1 MFVPLSSPW
10 AFLAILASSLIPA
23 VIAACSRDELLLTVG
38 QFLLGLTMGQAGPLE
53 NIADDF
59 QYVENNKPT
68 VIVSGIFNNILKI
81 DFNRTIID
89 MTTCSTFT
97 EVVSAI
103 SFKPFVLGAQIRH
116 SPSDNSVYKIDTI
129 VSTTGSWLFNAS
141 RTLQYARQENWPVI
155 PSAQRDTRQTLQAAA
170 DAYLDMWSNKSAID
184 AVPWGTPCAR
194 LEGSVY
200 TGKGAPDDS
209 CKVGIPSNNTQPPN
223 SDRRY
228 VIDESMGTV
237 SVLCNFEH
245 LGNAAD
251 SHEFRLE
258 GGKLRYIHTITV
270 ADSSAW
276 EREVGLSARL

>member
-1 MFVPLSSPW
+1 MLSPW
-10 AFLAILASSLIPA
+10 AFLAILAAGLVST
-23 VIAACSRDELLLTVG
+23 VTAACNRDELLLTVD
-38 QFLLGLTMGQAGPLE
+38 QFLLGLTMGQAAPLE

-59 QYVENNKPT
+59 QYIENNKPT
-68 VIVSGIFNNILKI
+68 LIINGVFYNILKI

-97 EVVSAI
+97 EVVSAT
-103 SFKPFVLGAQIRH
+103 SFKPFVLGAQIH
-116 SPSDNSVYKIDTI
+116 HYPTDNSVYKIDTI
-129 VSTTGSWLFNAS
+129 VSTTGSWFFNAS
-141 RTLQYARQENWPVI
+141 RTLQYAQQESWPVI
-155 PSAQRDTRQTLQAAA
+155 PPAQRDTRQHLQAAA

-194 LEGSVY
+194 LEGSMY

-245 LGNAAD
+245 LNNAPN
-251 SHEFRLE
+251 SHLFRLE

-276 EREVGLSARL
+276 EGRIGQAFKA

>member
-1 MFVPLSSPW
+1 MLSPW
-10 AFLAILASSLIPA
+10 AFLAILAAGRMSTA
-23 VIAACSRDELLLTVG
+23 TAACNRNELLLTVD

-59 QYVENNKPT
+59 EYIENNKPT
-68 VIVSGIFNNILKI
+68 VIVSGIFNNMLKI

-97 EVVSAI
+97 E
-103 SFKPFVLGAQIRH
+103 PFVLGAQIH
-116 SPSDNSVYKIDTI
+116 HYPTDNSVYKIDTI
-129 VSTTGSWLFNAS
+129 TTGSWFFNAS

-155 PSAQRDTRQTLQAAA
+155 PPAQRDMRQTLQAAA

-237 SVLCNFEH
+237 SVLCKFEH
-245 LGNAAD
+245 LGNAPD
-251 SHEFRLE
+251 SHLFRLE
-258 GGKLRYIHTITV
+258 GGKLRYTHSITV
-270 ADSSAW
+270 TDSSAW
-276 EREVGLSARL
+276 ERRIGEAFEA

>member
-1 MFVPLSSPW
+1 MFASSFTQ
-10 AFLAILASSLIPA
+10 ALLAILLSTLPPTAT
-23 VIAACSRDELLLTVG
+23 AACNRDELLLTVD

-59 QYVENNKPT
+59 QYIENNKPT

-97 EVVSAI
+97 EVVSAT

-116 SPSDNSVYKIDTI
+116 YPSDNSVYKIDTI
-129 VSTTGSWLFNAS
+129 VSTTGSWFFNAS
-141 RTLQYARQENWPVI
+141 QTLQYARQEKWPVI
-155 PSAQRDTRQTLQAAA
+155 PLAQRDTRQTLQQAA
-170 DAYLDMWSNKSAID
+170 DAYLDMWHNKSAID

-209 CKVGIPSNNTQPPN
+209 CKVGIPSNNTQLPN

-228 VIDESMGTV
+228 VIDENMGTV

-245 LGNAAD
+245 LGNAPD
-251 SHEFRLE
+251 SHMFRLE
-258 GGKLRYIHTITV
+258 KGKLRYIHTITV
-270 ADSSAW
+270 ADSSGW
-276 EREVGLSARL
+276 PVGRIGKAF